1 MTCWL
6 TTLTAEGTGGN
17 AWTFSH
23 SIKEPASPPSPRSFA
38 PSRLFQQHSRIRK
51 KPPQPLQLDTIA
63 KKGAVAQIHETC
75 SVWQPIIRTLLLLT
89 ICTQSAIHSRL
100 GWTENAHFLEQF
112 RYIIVA
118 SQLLSDHLNPIT
130 YKRQPVPKPAVGS
143 DRHRESN
150 RLFVPSL
157 AGLTL
162 TAVTAFLLPWSIR
175 WLHKKLFTSYGFFG
189 VFLLVSGFA
198 VALTIIYTFAR
209 RQWLHNL
216 RMQAIESASILTT
229 YMQQCDAAISGGIT
243 LIQEVELVSRGYHM

>member
-1 MTCWL
+1 MEAVVFE
-6 TTLTAEGTGGN
+6 AEGTGGH

-75 SVWQPIIRTLLLLT
+75 S
-89 ICTQSAIHSRL
+89 SAIHSRL

-118 SQLLSDHLNPIT
+118 SQLLSEHLNPIT
-130 YKRQPVPKPAVGS
+130 YKRQPVPKPAGGS
-143 DRHRESN
+143 DRHRESD

-162 TAVTAFLLPWSIR
+162 TAATAFLLPWSIR
-175 WLHKKLFTSYGFFG
+175 WLHKKLLTSYGFFG

-229 YMQQCDAAISGGIT
+229 YMQQCDAAISAGIT